1 MCDFISWIEKD
12 NKLFYLTDKEVFSAQ
27 GREKFSGCRDN
38 DYLGHGAIRVFWGVK
53 GGIEYERRD
62 FWADD
67 LPEELKNIIKDFD
80 ANFGKMWSKGYFQ
93 NDDLRRIVRFAPSKW
108 AEKAWQQLFEQKPTN
123 DDLRYIVH
131 YVYADEWAE
140 KVWQQLLKQK
150 PTREDLRYIVC
161 YAHDKWREKA
171 WQLLSKQKSTNS
183 ALRLIVC
190 YAPDKWREKAWQRL
204 LKQKPTKED
213 LQLIV
218 CYAPD
223 KWAEEAWQQLFKY
236 KPTEEDLLYIT
247 CRAPSRY
254 KKGAQKLLSK
264 LKTR

>member
-1 MCDFISWIEKD
+1 VCNFISWIEKD
-12 NKLFYLTDKEVFSAQ
+12 NKLFYLTDKEVFSSQ
-27 GREKFSGCRDN
+27 GRERLSGCLGN
-38 DYLGHGAIRVFWGVK
+38 DYLGHGAIRAFWGVK
-53 GGIEYERRD
+53 GGTDYERRD
-62 FWADD
+62 FWAEE
-67 LPEELKNIIKDFD
+67 LPKELKNLIKDFD

-140 KVWQQLLKQK
+140 K
-150 PTREDLRYIVC
+150 
-161 YAHDKWREKA
+161 A
-171 WQLLSKQKSTNS
+171 WQG
-183 ALRLIVC
+183 
-190 YAPDKWREKAWQRL
+190 L

-223 KWAEEAWQQLFKY
+223 KGAEEAWQQLFKY

>member
-93 NDDLRRIVRFAPSKW
+93 NNDLRLIVRFAPSKW
-108 AEKAWQQLFEQKPTN
+108 AEKAWHKLLEQEPTN
-123 DDLRYIVH
+123 NDIRDIIQC
-131 YVYADEWAE
+131 APDKWAE
-140 KVWQQLLKQK
+140 KAWQQLLKQK
-150 PTREDLRYIVC
+150 PTNEDLQY
-161 YAHDKWREKA
+161 
-171 WQLLSKQKSTNS
+171 
-183 ALRLIVC
+183 IVC
-190 YAPDKWREKAWQRL
+190 YAPDKWQEKAWQQL
-204 LKQKPTKED
+204 LEQKPTDEN
-213 LQLIV
+213 LQYIV
-218 CYAPD
+218 CFAPN
-223 KWAEEAWQQLFKY
+223 KWKEKAWQQLLKQR
-236 KPTEEDLLYIT
+236 PTNADLRIIMCY
-247 CRAPSRY
+247 ASSRY
-254 KKGAQKLLSK
+254 KKEALELLNQ
-264 LKTR
+264 TQT